1 MDCREASSVPLKDAP
16 RHKKVNRGEGKIRPE
31 REVAKMNTSYQQ
43 PSETFLC
50 SQLFWTPA

>member
-1 MDCREASSVPLKDAP
+1 MPLKDAP
-16 RHKKVNRGEGKIRPE
+16 RHKKVNRGEGKICPE